1 MVSHPGAGSALAS
14 PEQLA
19 SLHEKLD
26 PITSEVAAQH
36 GPVIDR
42 LRLLHEG
49 TTDAGDLT
57 CPVKAALPAWTT
69 MKPRGDQGVLDGTWR
84 FANEADELLA
94 AGVTPKEAY
103 ENAGVW
109 EMSIDQ
115 GTTDATL
122 PDGRHCD
129 WNFTFAGDRVLFDLG
144 PQDWCEGVMAGTYRV
159 EDDTVQFEWTDTG
172 WPATDAEYG
181 RTFSNAMFGEAVRVQ

>member
-1 MVSHPGAGSALAS
+1 M
-14 PEQLA
+14 
-19 SLHEKLD
+19 
-26 PITSEVAAQH
+26 
-36 GPVIDR
+36 IDR

-94 AGVTPKEAY
+94 AGVTPSDAY
-103 ENAGVW
+103 GNAGVW
-109 EMSIDQ
+109 EMSVDQ
-115 GTTDATL
+115 GTADATL

-129 WNFTFAGDRVLFDLG
+129 WKFTFAGDRVLFDLG
-144 PQDWCEGVMAGTYRV
+144 PQDWCEGIMAGTYRV
-159 EDDTVQFEWTDTG
+159 EDDTVHFDWTDTG